1 MVLGAW
7 NVPRFVPCI
16 AAALHAGAEPRCMG
30 ARLAGRARVPD
41 ARRDRCRRSFS
52 SHNTNTK
59 LSVDITPESTLSFV
73 GNNRWENGVVS
84 WVKKPFWPPKI
95 PQTGNF
101 YLDVDSGVMST
112 DAQSKVTSYRMNE
125 NEELS
130 NVRRKCLICRCR
142 SFTIEITALFGNFK
156 IIFRPP
162 EVHENN
168 LG

>member
-112 DAQSKVTSYRMNE
+112 DGLGLVCGGTVGRRVNANRLVSRRSCRGRILRSPFNCKVRM
-125 NEELS
+125 
-130 NVRRKCLICRCR
+130 CQCC
-142 SFTIEITALFGNFK
+142 A
-156 IIFRPP
+156 
-162 EVHENN
+162 
-168 LG
+168 